1 MYFAQEKNKNDI
13 IHEKLRVPPYKR
25 GVNCIEKNYGNLRKP
40 ARQRRACAMQLFLQN
55 KEYSTTIVS
64 RFVCEKRSSNGSIL
78 SILGLPLPSR
88 HQQTTL

>member
-1 MYFAQEKNKNDI
+1 M
-13 IHEKLRVPPYKR
+13 
-25 GVNCIEKNYGNLRKP
+25 EKNYGNLRKP
-40 ARQRRACAMQLFLQN
+40 ARQRRARAMQRFLHN

-88 HQQTTL
+88 PQLDHRPRSMTCVCFAKPSSLGVTEPFLTRKQPF